1 MCRTA
6 DEFSHKNRISSEQ
19 NENLVA
25 ETDRLN
31 KEIKRLEVNIEMKN
45 NEYQQLKVLNFIY
58 RQTGFS

>member
-6 DEFSHKNRISSEQ
+6 DELSQKNRISSEQ
-19 NENLVA
+19 SETLVA

-45 NEYQQLKVLNFIY
+45 NEYQQLKVLKFIY
-58 RQTGFS
+58 RTTGFS

>member
-19 NENLVA
+19 NETLVA

-45 NEYQQLKVLNFIY
+45 NEYQQLKVLNFI
-58 RQTGFS
+58 

>member
-45 NEYQQLKVLNFIY
+45 NEYQQLKGP
-58 RQTGFS
+58 TGFS